1 MQGQKLFVGSLP
13 YSTVEETLKEMFE
26 QFGAVSSVK
35 IIRDRFSGDS
45 KGFGFVEMESAD
57 SAEAAMKE
65 LDGSSLEG
73 RNIVVKEARERDENS
88 RQGGGGGG
96 GGGRRFAPQGGG
108 NGGGGGGRFGNNEG
122 RRRF

>member
-88 RQGGGGGG
+88 RPSGGGG
-96 GGGRRFAPQGGG
+96 GGGRRFSPQGGG
-108 NGGGGGGRFGNNEG
+108 NGGGGRFGGNEG